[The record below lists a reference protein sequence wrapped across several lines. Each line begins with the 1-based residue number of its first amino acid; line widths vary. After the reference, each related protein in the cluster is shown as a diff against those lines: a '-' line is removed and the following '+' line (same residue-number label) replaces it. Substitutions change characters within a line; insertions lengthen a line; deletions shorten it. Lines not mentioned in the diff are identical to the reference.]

1 MEKQFYQKIK
11 RKDQCSFVLF
21 DIESFYPSI
30 STKLFKEAISF
41 TKLYYDLTS
50 DELEIIM
57 HSRKTLFAR
66 FLFKISYAN

>member
-1 MEKQFYQKIK
+1 MEKQFYQQIK

-50 DELEIIM
+50 DELEIIK

-66 FLFKISYAN
+66 

>member
-1 MEKQFYQKIK
+1 MEKEFYQKIK
-11 RKDQCSFVLF
+11 RKGQCSFVVF

-30 STKLFKEAISF
+30 STKLFSKAISF

-50 DELEIIM
+50 DELETIM

-66 FLFKISYAN
+66 